1 MDREHYKCKVRKK
14 QAKAK
19 ATSVPTF
26 FHKLINCS
34 ISQQQ
39 QQVFSLILVLVSFF
53 LSLHWKLHLYY
64 LANTVITQISTLFHH
79 SVILF
84 NIMIN
89 VFKPI
94 VQRDLVP
101 NAYYNDEILQYN
113 GVSPKDTPILPF
125 NQTIED
131 LNRDIYA
138 KPLHS
143 HNDYW
148 REYPLFSALSAGAI
162 SVESD
167 IWYFPQSYKLT
178 RTVTPSTSK
187 YNNNNKQ
194 GNSSVNE
201 TLIFKNDEI
210 YVGHSQEFLKPINTL
225 FKLYL
230 NPLSQ
235 FLQFVNPTYEII
247 DGDSNSE
254 NSRLEQDFCTIP
266 TERNSVFITILDN
279 HFICG
284 LISKPK
290 LIQLMM
296 P

>member
-1 MDREHYKCKVRKK
+1 
-14 QAKAK
+14 
-19 ATSVPTF
+19 
-26 FHKLINCS
+26 
-34 ISQQQ
+34 
-39 QQVFSLILVLVSFF
+39 
-53 LSLHWKLHLYY
+53 
-64 LANTVITQISTLFHH
+64 
-79 SVILF
+79 
-84 NIMIN
+84 MIN

-101 NAYYNDEILQYN
+101 TAYYNNEILQYN

-131 LNRDIYA
+131 LNRDIYV

-225 FKLYL
+225 FNLYL

-254 NSRLEQDFCTIP
+254 NSRLEQDFLHNLNWRGT
-266 TERNSVFITILDN
+266 VFL
-279 HFICG
+279 
-284 LISKPK
+284 
-290 LIQLMM
+290 
-296 P
+296 